1 MNNRLLTL
9 ALVISIAMPFGF
21 ASTASGSEVK
31 SNVTIVDQGFDL
43 DSDVVPSNLSWS
55 EKSIQVAKQ
64 AQRFLYRTIKNE
76 LKAHK
81 DAGAVRIVRLSS
93 SIDPG
98 VRNWQKLKLSGK
110 LYSLNG
116 YDEND
121 KLVRKGKPLF
131 AKSQSVQHMT
141 VYLTQQNCLLKSFN
155 LFDFETWFSPQ
166 CSITVESKEKFL
178 RAAMQSWISL
188 IGGFDPDGKAVQHE
202 LEDLASQKGSFKV
215 DSTRFYCLK
224 CSFYSGHTYS
234 SFPLEYKKGLWP
246 YKIEYS
252 RTTQKFT
259 MAIFEPNWADLM
271 SKVYLQTD
279 DLVRFED
286 RTGFNPLFPFVS

>member
-1 MNNRLLTL
+1 MRTRPITL
-9 ALVISIAMPFGF
+9 ALVLSIAITFGF
-21 ASTASGSEVK
+21 ASTASSAQVK
-31 SNVTIVDQGFDL
+31 SSVTIVDQGFDL

-55 EKSIQVAKQ
+55 KKSIELAKQ

-76 LKAHK
+76 LKAHQE
-81 DAGAVRIVRLSS
+81 AGAVRIVRISS

-98 VRNWQKLKLSGK
+98 VRNWRKLNLSGK

-121 KLVRKGKPLF
+121 VLVRKGKPLF
-131 AKSQSVQHMT
+131 STSQAVQHMT

-178 RAAMQSWISL
+178 RASMQSWISL
-188 IGGFDPDGKAVQHE
+188 VGGFDPDGRAVQHE
-202 LEDLASQKGSFKV
+202 LEDLASKKGSFRL
-215 DSTRFYCLK
+215 DSSRFYCLQ

-234 SFPLEYKKGLWP
+234 SFPLEYKKGVWP
-246 YKIEYS
+246 YKIKYS
-252 RTTQKFT
+252 SSTQKFT
-259 MAIFEPNWADLM
+259 MRIFKPNWADLM

-279 DLVRFED
+279 DLLRFED
-286 RTGFNPLFPFVS
+286 RTGFDPLFPFVS

>member
-1 MNNRLLTL
+1 MQTFSKI
-9 ALVISIAMPFGF
+9 LVPVVIAVSMAFSSSSS
-21 ASTASGSEVK
+21 ASPSLK

-55 EKSIQVAKQ
+55 KKSIELAKQ

-76 LKAHK
+76 LMAHK

-98 VRNWQKLKLSGK
+98 VRNWRKLNLSGK
-110 LYSLNG
+110 LYSLDG

-121 KLVRKGKPLF
+121 ELVRKGKPLF
-131 AKSQSVQHMT
+131 STSQSVQHMT

-155 LFDFETWFSPQ
+155 IFDFETWFSPQ

-178 RAAMQSWISL
+178 RASMQSWISL
-188 IGGFDPDGKAVQHE
+188 VGGFDPDGRAVQHE
-202 LEDLASQKGSFKV
+202 LEDLASKKGSFRV
-215 DSTRFYCLK
+215 DNSRIYCLK
-224 CSFYSGHTYS
+224 CSFFSGHTYS
-234 SFPLEYKKGLWP
+234 SFPLEYKKGVWP

-252 RTTQKFT
+252 STTQTFT
-259 MAIFEPNWADLM
+259 MTIFKPNWADLM
-271 SKVYLQTD
+271 SKAYLQTD
-279 DLVRFED
+279 DLLRFEA
-286 RTGFNPLFPFVS
+286 RTGFDPLFPFVS